1 MKFLNLECSP
11 NSLVIY
17 RRQSDH
23 DQGDEDSDDDIQMRT
38 APEYQRLIAIHAG
51 KGKGSTKD
59 SLMNDP
65 EKVRRLSMSEQK
77 LEKAIVKH
85 AGDIIRYSN
94 MPSSSIPHTI
104 IPFLRVSASP

>member
-1 MKFLNLECSP
+1 
-11 NSLVIY
+11 
-17 RRQSDH
+17 
-23 DQGDEDSDDDIQMRT
+23 MRT

-51 KGKGSTKD
+51 KGKGSSTKD

-85 AGDIIRYSN
+85 ASDIIRYSN
-94 MPSSSIPHTI
+94 MFSSSIPHTI
-104 IPFLRVSASP
+104 LPFLRVSAKP